1 MLKPSI
7 TFVICRRG
15 RVLRRET
22 YCRGVI
28 RVGRHRSNQL
38 QIEDDAVAKRHA
50 VIELSPERATLIDL
64 AAEPGVR
71 VNGHWI
77 DEAVLAIGDRI
88 QIGATEIVVEE
99 IGMRDA
105 DAPASLLEAPGS
117 EAQGR
122 VAEAMA
128 AGSRA
133 AELLPSVSALP
144 PAPPAYTYAML
155 RSGPAPRSEDVE
167 LTHVLSAEVS
177 ILWGENVL
185 HVAHLAAGQ
194 AFCVGD
200 EHSPPCDFLIPCE
213 KLGMARMP
221 LVLSKGSRFALVIAP
236 HAVGQVVAP
245 GGAVRALD
253 DVRASAEAST
263 VLPGAREL
271 LLELGTRAEL
281 RFGDIVFRIAA
292 VRAGKPVGHGLA
304 AGFDKAALP
313 YFALSALSFGGLL
326 SSMAFLVPPL
336 ALLSDEESDE
346 DRLYLLQAYLSAA
359 AEREQQRTPG
369 TAQSAAQAPS
379 ESGAPAAGQE
389 GALGKLDAPK
399 AKGGLHIKGD
409 APRDERHLSGGED
422 ISNAKDTGMAGIL
435 AAADTSDL
443 ANMWPSDRPR
453 GSDADNTLGP
463 IWARGLGDAPGTG
476 LGLTGTGERGGGRSN
491 SIGMGHNIETIG
503 PSGGGKPGGD
513 AIALSVGRTTRG
525 HRTSVPRLREGVSQI
540 SGRLPPDT
548 IQRVVRQNHPRFRAC
563 YEKGLMTNP
572 SLAGRVGV
580 RFVIGRDGR
589 VTNVADGGSDLPD
602 PSVVSC
608 VSRAFYDISFPK
620 PEGGIV
626 TVVYPI
632 AFQPE

>member
-1 MLKPSI
+1 
-7 TFVICRRG
+7 
-15 RVLRRET
+15 
-22 YCRGVI
+22 
-28 RVGRHRSNQL
+28 
-38 QIEDDAVAKRHA
+38 
-50 VIELSPERATLIDL
+50 
-64 AAEPGVR
+64 
-71 VNGHWI
+71 
-77 DEAVLAIGDRI
+77 VLAVGDRI

-105 DAPASLLEAPGS
+105 DAPPSLLEQVV
-117 EAQGR
+117 EAEGR
-122 VAEAMA
+122 VAEAI
-128 AGSRA
+128 AGP
-133 AELLPSVSALP
+133 LPSVSALP

-155 RSGPAPRSEDVE
+155 RSGPAPRSEEVE

-194 AFCVGD
+194 GFCVGD
-200 EHSPPCDFLIPCE
+200 EPSPPCDFLIPRE
-213 KLGMARMP
+213 KLGVARMP
-221 LVLSKGSRFALVIAP
+221 LVLSKGSRFVLVIAP

-253 DVRASAEAST
+253 DVRANGEAST
-263 VLPGAREL
+263 ALPGAREL

-281 RFGDIVFRIAA
+281 RFGDIVFRISA
-292 VRAGKPVGHGLA
+292 VRAGKPLGHGLA
-304 AGFDKAALP
+304 AGFDTGALP

-336 ALLSDEESDE
+336 ALLADEESDE

-359 AEREQQRTPG
+359 AEREQQQQHATSA
-369 TAQSAAQAPS
+369 AQSATQAAS

-389 GALGKLDAPK
+389 GALGKVDAPR
-399 AKGGLHIKGD
+399 AKGRLHLQGD
-409 APRDERHLSGGED
+409 APREEQRLSGGEE
-422 ISNAKDTGMAGIL
+422 ISKLEDTGMAGIL
-435 AAADTSDL
+435 ARADTSDL
-443 ANMWPSDRPR
+443 PNLWPSEPSR
-453 GSDADNTLGP
+453 GSDADNTLAP
-463 IWARGLGDAPGTG
+463 IWATGLGDAPGTG
-476 LGLTGTGERGGGRSN
+476 WGLTGTGERGGGRTN
-491 SIGMGHNIETIG
+491 SIGMGSFDTFG
-503 PSGGGKPGGD
+503 PAGGKPGGD
-513 AIALSVGRTTRG
+513 AIALSLGRTTRG

-602 PSVVSC
+602 ASVVSC

>member
-38 QIEDDAVAKRHA
+38 QLEDDAVAKRHA
-50 VIELSPERATLIDL
+50 VIELSAERATLIDL

-77 DEAVLAIGDRI
+77 DEAVLAVGDRI

-105 DAPASLLEAPGS
+105 DALASSLDAGV
-117 EAQGR
+117 AAGGR
-122 VAEAMA
+122 VVEA
-128 AGSRA
+128 
-133 AELLPSVSALP
+133 LPSVSELP
-144 PAPPAYTYAML
+144 PAAPAYTYAML

-200 EHSPPCDFLIPCE
+200 EHSPPCDFLIPRE
-213 KLGMARMP
+213 KLGVARMP
-221 LVLSKGSRFALVIAP
+221 LVISKGSRFALVIAP

-245 GGAVRALD
+245 GGVLRALD
-253 DVRASAEAST
+253 EVRASGEASA

-304 AGFDKAALP
+304 AGFDTAALP

-336 ALLSDEESDE
+336 ALLSDEDSDE

-359 AEREQQRTPG
+359 AEREQQHVAG
-369 TAQSAAQAPS
+369 TAQSATQA
-379 ESGAPAAGQE
+379 EGASGAAAVGQE
-389 GALGKLDAPK
+389 GALGKTDAPK
-399 AKGGLHIKGD
+399 VNGGLHIRGD
-409 APRDERHLSGGED
+409 APRDERHLSGGEN
-422 ISNAKDTGMAGIL
+422 IKDVIDSGMAGIL
-435 AAADTSDL
+435 ARADTSDL
-443 ANMWPSDRPR
+443 PNLWPSEPSR
-453 GSDADNTLGP
+453 GSDSDTTLAPFWSPGV
-463 IWARGLGDAPGTG
+463 GDSLGTG
-476 LGLTGTGERGGGRSN
+476 LGTTGTGERGGGRTN
-491 SIGMGHNIETIG
+491 SISMGNGVGTLG
-503 PSGGGKPGGD
+503 PGGGKPGGD
-513 AIALSVGRTTRG
+513 ATALSLGRTTRG
-525 HRTSVPRLREGVSQI
+525 HRTSVPLLREGVSQI
-540 SGRLPPDT
+540 SGRLPADT
-548 IQRVVRQNHPRFRAC
+548 IQRVIRQNHPRFRGC

-632 AFQPE
+632 AFQPQ

>member
-1 MLKPSI
+1 
-7 TFVICRRG
+7 
-15 RVLRRET
+15 
-22 YCRGVI
+22 
-28 RVGRHRSNQL
+28 VGRHRSNQL

-50 VIELSPERATLIDL
+50 VVELSAERATLIDL

-77 DEAVLAIGDRI
+77 DEAVLAVGDRI

-99 IGMRDA
+99 IGLRDA
-105 DAPASLLEAPGS
+105 DAPASLLEPVVA
-117 EAQGR
+117 EAEGR
-122 VAEAMA
+122 VAEGLAVEA
-128 AGSRA
+128 IAVEA
-133 AELLPSVSALP
+133 VPSVSALP
-144 PAPPAYTYAML
+144 PAPAAYTYAML
-155 RSGPAPRSEDVE
+155 RSGPAPRSEEVE

-200 EHSPPCDFLIPCE
+200 EPSPPCDFLIPRE
-213 KLGMARMP
+213 KLGVARMP
-221 LVLSKGSRFALVIAP
+221 LVLSRGSRFALVLAP

-245 GGAVRALD
+245 GGAVSALD
-253 DVRASAEAST
+253 DVRASGEASAA
-263 VLPGAREL
+263 LPGAREL

-281 RFGDIVFRIAA
+281 RFGDIVFRIAV
-292 VRAGKPVGHGLA
+292 VRAGKPVRHGLT
-304 AGFDKAALP
+304 AGFDTAALP

-336 ALLSDEESDE
+336 ALLADEESDE

-359 AEREQQRTPG
+359 AEREQQQTAG
-369 TAQSAAQAPS
+369 TARAASQAPA
-379 ESGAPAAGQE
+379 EGAAPAAGQE
-389 GALGKLDAPK
+389 GALGKVDAPK
-399 AKGGLHIKGD
+399 KKGGLHIQGD
-409 APRDERHLSGGED
+409 APREERRLSFSDD
-422 ISNAKDTGMAGIL
+422 IANVKDTGMAGIL
-435 AAADTSDL
+435 ATADTSDL
-443 ANMWPSDRPR
+443 PNLWPSDRSR
-453 GSDADNTLGP
+453 GSDEDSTLSSIWDTGVGNTF
-463 IWARGLGDAPGTG
+463 GTG
-476 LGLTGTGERGGGRSN
+476 VGLTGTGERGGGRTN
-491 SIGMGHNIETIG
+491 SIGMNGFETLG
-503 PSGGGKPGGD
+503 PGGGKPGGD
-513 AIALSVGRTTRG
+513 AIALTVGRTTRG

-548 IQRVVRQNHPRFRAC
+548 IQRVVRQNHSRFRAC

>member
-1 MLKPSI
+1 
-7 TFVICRRG
+7 
-15 RVLRRET
+15 
-22 YCRGVI
+22 VI
-28 RVGRHRSNQL
+28 RVGRQRSNQL

-64 AAEPGVR
+64 APEPGVR

-77 DEAVLAIGDRI
+77 DEAELAVGDRI

-99 IGMRDA
+99 LGMRDA
-105 DAPASLLEAPGS
+105 DAPAVLS
-117 EAQGR
+117 EPSI
-122 VAEAMA
+122 EA
-128 AGSRA
+128 AGKVGDASA
-133 AELLPSVSALP
+133 AEPMP

-194 AFCVGD
+194 TFCVGD
-200 EHSPPCDFLIPCE
+200 EHNPPCDFLIPRE
-213 KLGMARMP
+213 KLGVARMP
-221 LVLSKGSRFALVIAP
+221 LVLSKGSRFSLVIAP
-236 HAVGQVVAP
+236 HAVGQVVAS
-245 GGAVRALD
+245 GGAVRVLD
-253 DVRASAEAST
+253 EVRASAEASAA
-263 VLPGAREL
+263 LPGAREL

-281 RFGDIVFRIAA
+281 RFGDIVIRIAA

-304 AGFDKAALP
+304 GRFDTAALP

-336 ALLSDEESDE
+336 ALLSGEESDE

-359 AEREQQRTPG
+359 SEREQQHVLG
-369 TAQSAAQAPS
+369 AAQSAAPAAS
-379 ESGAPAAGQE
+379 ESGARAAGQE
-389 GALGKLDAPK
+389 GALGKSGALEAQ
-399 AKGGLHIKGD
+399 GGLRIKGA
-409 APRDERHLSGGED
+409 APRSEQSPAGAEN
-422 ISNAKDTGMAGIL
+422 INEVKDTGMAGIL
-435 AAADTSDL
+435 AGADTSDL
-443 ANMWPSDRPR
+443 PSLWPSDPSR
-453 GSDADNTLGP
+453 GSDADSTVGP
-463 IWARGLGDAPGTG
+463 IWETGLGDAPGTG
-476 LGLTGTGERGGGRSN
+476 LGLTGTGQRGGGRSN
-491 SIGMGHNIETIG
+491 GIGIADIGTIG
-503 PSGGGKPGGD
+503 PSGGGRPGAD
-513 AIALSVGRTTRG
+513 AIALAVGRTTRG

-540 SGRLPPDT
+540 SGRLPADT

-589 VTNVADGGSDLPD
+589 VTNVAAGGSDLPD
-602 PSVVSC
+602 ASVVNC

>member
-1 MLKPSI
+1 
-7 TFVICRRG
+7 
-15 RVLRRET
+15 
-22 YCRGVI
+22 
-28 RVGRHRSNQL
+28 VGRHRSNQL

-50 VIELSPERATLIDL
+50 VIELSAERATLIDL

-99 IGMRDA
+99 IGMREA
-105 DAPASLLEAPGS
+105 DAPASLLEAG
-117 EAQGR
+117 
-122 VAEAMA
+122 VA
-128 AGSRA
+128 AGERVVEA
-133 AELLPSVSALP
+133 IAEGLPRVSEL

-155 RSGPAPRSEDVE
+155 RSGPAIRSEDVE

-200 EHSPPCDFLIPCE
+200 QHNPPCDFSIPRE
-213 KLGMARMP
+213 KLGVARMP
-221 LVLSKGSRFALVIAP
+221 LVISKGSRFALLIAP

-245 GGAVRALD
+245 GGAVRPLD
-253 DVRASAEAST
+253 EVRASGEASAL
-263 VLPGAREL
+263 LPGAREL
-271 LLELGTRAEL
+271 VLELGTRAEL

-304 AGFDKAALP
+304 AGFDTAALP

-326 SSMAFLVPPL
+326 SSMAFLVPQL

-359 AEREQQRTPG
+359 AEREQQHTAG
-369 TAQSAAQAPS
+369 AAQSATPAEGA
-379 ESGAPAAGQE
+379 SGAAAVGQE
-389 GALGKLDAPK
+389 GALGKVDAPR
-399 AKGGLHIKGD
+399 AKRGGLHLEGE
-409 APRDERHLSGGED
+409 APREERHLSGGED
-422 ISNAKDTGMAGIL
+422 IKDFVNEGMVGML
-435 AAADTSDL
+435 ATRDTSDL
-443 ANMWPSDRPR
+443 PNLWPSEPSR
-453 GSDADNTLGP
+453 GSDADSTLAPFWSTGV
-463 IWARGLGDAPGTG
+463 GDSLGTG
-476 LGLTGTGERGGGRSN
+476 LGTTGTGEHGGGRTN
-491 SIGMGHNIETIG
+491 SIGMGNGFDVFG
-503 PSGGGKPGGD
+503 PGGGKPGGE
-513 AIALSVGRTTRG
+513 AIALSLGRTTRG

-548 IQRVVRQNHPRFRAC
+548 IQRVIRQNHPRFRGC

-632 AFQPE
+632 SFQPE

>member
-1 MLKPSI
+1 M
-7 TFVICRRG
+7 
-15 RVLRRET
+15 
-22 YCRGVI
+22 I
-28 RVGRHRSNQL
+28 RLGRHRSNQL

-50 VIELSPERATLIDL
+50 VIELSAERATLIDL

-77 DEAVLAIGDRI
+77 DEAVLAVGDRI
-88 QIGATEIVVEE
+88 QIGASEIVVEE
-99 IGMRDA
+99 IGMRDE
-105 DAPASLLEAPGS
+105 DLPSLEAAS
-117 EAQGR
+117 AVLEGR
-122 VAEAMA
+122 VVQA
-128 AGSRA
+128 A
-133 AELLPSVSALP
+133 AEPLPSVSALP

-167 LTHVLSAEVS
+167 LTHVLAAEIS

-200 EHSPPCDFLIPCE
+200 EHSPPCDFLIPRE
-213 KLGMARMP
+213 KLGVARMP
-221 LVLSKGSRFALVIAP
+221 LVLSRGSRFALVIAP
-236 HAVGQVVAP
+236 HAAGQVVAP
-245 GGAVRALD
+245 GGAVQALD
-253 DVRASAEAST
+253 DVRASAQASAA
-263 VLPGAREL
+263 LPGGREL

-304 AGFDKAALP
+304 AAWDTAALP
-313 YFALSALSFGGLL
+313 YFALSALSVGGLL

-336 ALLSDEESDE
+336 ALLSDEDSDE

-359 AEREQQRTPG
+359 AEREQQHAP
-369 TAQSAAQAPS
+369 AAAPAAS
-379 ESGAPAAGQE
+379 SRLSGGGAPAAGQE
-389 GALGKLDAPK
+389 GALGKRNASR
-399 AKGGLHIKGD
+399 AKGGLQIKGD
-409 APRDERHLSGGED
+409 APRAEPRLSGGED
-422 ISNAKDTGMAGIL
+422 ITNVKDIGMAGML
-435 AAADTSDL
+435 ARADTSDL
-443 ANMWPSDRPR
+443 PDLWPSERR
-453 GSDADNTLGP
+453 GSDADDTLGP
-463 IWARGLGDAPGTG
+463 IWSTGLGDAPGYGEG
-476 LGLTGTGERGGGRSN
+476 LSGTGERGGGRSN
-491 SIGMGHNIETIG
+491 SIGMGNFETIG
-503 PSGGGKPGGD
+503 PGGGKPGGD
-513 AIALSVGRTTRG
+513 AIALSAARTTRG

-580 RFVIGRDGR
+580 RFVINRDGR
-589 VTNVADGGSDLPD
+589 VTNVANGGSDLPD

>member
-1 MLKPSI
+1 
-7 TFVICRRG
+7 
-15 RVLRRET
+15 
-22 YCRGVI
+22 
-28 RVGRHRSNQL
+28 VGRHRSNQL

-50 VIELSPERATLIDL
+50 VIELSAERATLIDL

-77 DEAVLAIGDRI
+77 DEAALAVGDRI

-99 IGMRDA
+99 IGMRDESA
-105 DAPASLLEAPGS
+105 LQAGGALAGGVAPA
-117 EAQGR
+117 
-122 VAEAMA
+122 VAEP
-128 AGSRA
+128 
-133 AELLPSVSALP
+133 LPGVSALP

-155 RSGPAPRSEDVE
+155 RSGPAPRSEELE

-185 HVAHLAAGQ
+185 HVAHLSAGQ

-200 EHSPPCDFLIPCE
+200 EHSPPCDFSIPRE
-213 KLGMARMP
+213 KLGVARMP

-236 HAVGQVVAP
+236 HAAGQVVAP
-245 GGAVRALD
+245 GGVVHALD
-253 DVRASAEAST
+253 DVRASAPASAA
-263 VLPGAREL
+263 LPGAREL
-271 LLELGTRAEL
+271 PLELGTRAEL

-304 AGFDKAALP
+304 AGWDTAALP

-336 ALLSDEESDE
+336 ALLAEEESDD

-359 AEREQQRTPG
+359 AEREQQH
-369 TAQSAAQAPS
+369 ALAAAPS
-379 ESGAPAAGQE
+379 ASPAPSAGGAAAAGQE
-389 GALGKLDAPK
+389 GALGKMDAPR
-399 AKGGLHIKGD
+399 AQGALHIKGD
-409 APRDERHLSGGED
+409 APREERRPSASED
-422 ISNAKDTGMAGIL
+422 ITSVKDIGMAGML
-435 AAADTSDL
+435 AQADTSDL
-443 ANMWPSDRPR
+443 LHLWPSEPSR
-453 GSDADNTLGP
+453 GSDADDTLGS
-463 IWARGLGDAPGTG
+463 IWQGGLGNAPGNG

-491 SIGMGHNIETIG
+491 SIGMDGIGTIG
-503 PSGGGKPGGD
+503 PGGGKPGGD
-513 AIALSVGRTTRG
+513 AIPLTVGRSTRG

-540 SGRLPPDT
+540 SGRLPADT
-548 IQRVVRQNHPRFRAC
+548 IQGVGRQNHPRFRAC
-563 YEKGLMTNP
+563 YEMGLMTTP

-580 RFVIGRDGR
+580 RFVINRDGR
-589 VTNVADGGSDLPD
+589 VTNVVNGGSDLPD
-602 PSVVSC
+602 PAVVSC